1 MVKSDYINIK
11 LTEVHGN
18 SKFKWFF
25 MWTTHEQYNYIQ
37 KHQLHICLYR
47 IISLCYS
54 YKPYTSS
61 YIYIHTNFV
70 LLLWDLSNCG
80 IKPANANE
88 ITLCLYSFKYV
99 SFLRG
104 LKQLGVIGT
113 SSRTAYF
120 LRNGKLAEPM
130 QHALQLSADIPTA
143 VWWQPEYEDTLH
155 GPKNSGQ
162 TLPRP
167 HWAHGYSQKRTS
179 QHCVATFEPNM
190 IQRSSV

>member
-1 MVKSDYINIK
+1 MEIRSSNDFSCEQHMNNTITYKNINCTFVSTG
-11 LTEVHGN
+11 LYLYV
-18 SKFKWFF
+18 
-25 MWTTHEQYNYIQ
+25 THTS
-37 KHQLHICLYR
+37 HTHLHI
-47 IISLCYS
+47 
-54 YKPYTSS
+54 

-167 HWAHGYSQKRTS
+167 HWAHGYSQKRAS